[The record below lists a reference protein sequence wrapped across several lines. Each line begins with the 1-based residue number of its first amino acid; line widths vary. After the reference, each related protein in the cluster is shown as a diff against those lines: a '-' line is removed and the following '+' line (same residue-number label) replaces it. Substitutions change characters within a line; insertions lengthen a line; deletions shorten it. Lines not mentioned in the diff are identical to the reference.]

1 MCLMHENWRIE
12 AYDCLTYAQIIYPIN
27 EPTEV
32 Q

>member
-1 MCLMHENWRIE
+1 MCLMHESWRRE
-12 AYDCLTYAQIIYPIN
+12 AYDRLTYVQIIYPIN